1 MMKIFRYRCDDGY
14 EPFSEWL
21 NNLRDKAAQAR
32 IRIRLRQI
40 QSGNF
45 GDAKSVGSGV
55 NELRI
60 HLGAGYRIYYG
71 HFGASIVIL
80 LCGGNKNSQVVNIKQ
95 AKLLWTEWKRRQI

>member
-1 MMKIFRYRCDDGY
+1 MIEIFRYRCDDGY

-21 NNLRDKAAQAR
+21 NNLRDKVAQAR
-32 IRIRLRQI
+32 IRMRLRQM

-45 GDAKSVGSGV
+45 GDTKSVGGGV

-71 HFGASIVIL
+71 YFGASIVIL
-80 LCGGNKNSQVVNIKQ
+80 LCGGNKDS
-95 AKLLWTEWKRRQI
+95 LR